1 MNYLCFDIGGTSIKY
16 GVADEKGALLL
27 KGEVPNEIMQRGV
40 KGFVESL
47 AGLADRYRQEYDLR
61 GIAVSTAGV
70 VDPEQGVILYAPKY
84 FPGYPGTHLQELLE
98 ARTGLPCTVENDVN
112 AAALGEYW
120 LGAGRGAK
128 SLFCI
133 TVGTGI
139 GGCAILDGRVIHGAS
154 CSAGEAGLQQIRPEG
169 TWEELASTSALIR
182 NVAKAKQVPEAELNG
197 RKIFAM
203 AQQGDT
209 IAAAAIVKQME
220 DIAAGIA
227 NICYIL
233 NPERVIIGGGIAA
246 QEKYLHPVLDG
257 ALRKKLLPL
266 VYDHLTLCFAS
277 LKNDAGMIGAL
288 CNFLTREKE
297 RKKLKST

>member
-1 MNYLCFDIGGTSIKY
+1 MNYLCLDIGGTSVKY
-16 GVADEKGALLL
+16 GVADEKGSLLL
-27 KGEVPNEIMQRGV
+27 KGEITNEITQKGV

-47 AGLADRYRQEYDLR
+47 VTLAKQYRQAYDLQ

-84 FPGYPGTHLQELLE
+84 FPGYPGTNLQELLE
-98 ARTGLPCTVENDVN
+98 ERTGLPCAVENDVN

-139 GGCAILDGRVIHGAS
+139 GGCAILDGKVIHGAS
-154 CSAGEAGLQQIRPEG
+154 CSAGEAGLQHIRPEG
-169 TWEELASTSALIR
+169 TWEEVASTSALIR
-182 NVAKAKQVPEAELNG
+182 NVAQAKGLSEAELDG

-203 AQQGDT
+203 AQQGDADA
-209 IAAAAIVKQME
+209 IAAIAKQM
-220 DIAAGIA
+220 DDLAAGIA

-233 NPERVIIGGGIAA
+233 NPERIIVGGGIAA
-246 QEKYLHPVLDG
+246 QEKYLYPILDG

-266 VYDHLTLCFAS
+266 VYDHLALRFAS

-288 CNFLTREKE
+288 CNFLMRNKE
-297 RKKLKST
+297 M

>member
-1 MNYLCFDIGGTSIKY
+1 MNYLCFDIGGTSVKF
-16 GVADEKGALLL
+16 GVADEKGYLLL
-27 KGEVPNEIMQRGV
+27 KGETPNVITQKGV

-47 AGLADRYRQEYDLR
+47 ASLADRYRQEYDLQ

-84 FPGYPGTHLQELLE
+84 FPGYPGTNLQELLVE
-98 ARTGLPCTVENDVN
+98 RTGLPCTVENDVN

-139 GGCAILDGRVIHGAS
+139 GGCAILNGQVIHGAS
-154 CSAGEAGLQQIRPEG
+154 CSAGEAGLQQIRPDG
-169 TWEELASTSALIR
+169 TWEEVASTSALIR
-182 NVAKAKQVPEAELNG
+182 NVAKAKRVTEAGLDG
-197 RKIFAM
+197 RKVFAM
-203 AQQGDT
+203 AQQGDAD
-209 IAAAAIVKQME
+209 AAEAIEKQME
-220 DIAAGIA
+220 DLAVGIA

-233 NPERVIIGGGIAA
+233 NPERIIVGGGIAA
-246 QEKYLHPVLDG
+246 QEKYLYPILDV
-257 ALRKKLLPL
+257 ALQKKLLSL
-266 VYDHLTLCFAS
+266 VYDRLTLRFAL

-288 CNFLTREKE
+288 CNFLMRNKEK
-297 RKKLKST
+297 